1 MCKHRI
7 KRVWLRICLR
17 VCFSLLLV
25 KIEKWQNCFFFLFC
39 VQVQWIFFLF
49 VRYFFFLFCF
59 LLSLF
64 FLLRRSSD
72 FLNLKLFFFQFSSK
86 HLFFT
91 KSILKNM
98 NGRNKNRAICIKKTT
113 TEKYFYSLPSIYDL
127 VKLRLT
133 TTTTAWVF
141 LFR

>member
-1 MCKHRI
+1 MKVKQDKI
-7 KRVWLRICLR
+7 KSRDVQTQNKTCVIKDM
-17 VCFSLLLV
+17 FASLFLSFVGEDRKMTKL
-25 KIEKWQNCFFFLFC
+25 FFFLILC
-39 VQVQWIFFLF
+39 ASAVNVYFLF

-98 NGRNKNRAICIKKTT
+98 NGRNKNRAICIKKKQQQRNTFIP
-113 TEKYFYSLPSIYDL
+113 YHRFMIS
-127 VKLRLT
+127 
-133 TTTTAWVF
+133 
-141 LFR
+141 

>member
-1 MCKHRI
+1 MKVKQDKIKSRDVQTQNKTCVIKDMFASLFLSFVGENRKMTKLFFFSYSVCK
-7 KRVWLRICLR
+7 C
-17 VCFSLLLV
+17 S
-25 KIEKWQNCFFFLFC
+25 ECFF
-39 VQVQWIFFLF
+39 FFLF

-98 NGRNKNRAICIKKTT
+98 NGRNKNRAICIKKNNNREILLFLT
-113 TEKYFYSLPSIYDL
+113 IDL
-127 VKLRLT
+127 
-133 TTTTAWVF
+133 
-141 LFR
+141 